1 MSILRLERRA
11 EKWEPVFCNKRRV
24 NKNLERASDSDLTLP
39 ALMRLYMWD
48 SANMRVSTPMAIVVT
63 AMVCAPAF
71 AAIEVSP
78 AIVIFE
84 PKASQEAVIT
94 VDPNPTT
101 LGILSTPAKLVLEKG
116 ERRGVRVVAVNP
128 PGSDDR
134 VWRVKIA
141 PAAGKLKAGQSGVA
155 FLIGYDA
162 LIIQRAANATVAI
175 TGQRTGKKLI
185 LSNAG
190 NSFGM
195 ISEIRQCPTSGECVK
210 LKDTKRLYGN
220 SSWSVDLPQDGGTV
234 EVNIDGINNKRETIK
249 I

>member
-1 MSILRLERRA
+1 M
-11 EKWEPVFCNKRRV
+11 
-24 NKNLERASDSDLTLP
+24 LTIKYVMVSLA
-39 ALMRLYMWD
+39 ALLIT
-48 SANMRVSTPMAIVVT
+48 SHAH
-63 AMVCAPAF
+63 

-84 PKASQEAVIT
+84 PKASQEAIIT
-94 VDPNPTT
+94 VTNAGDKITYVTTQPREVMARGETDEKLRFDPNPTT

-128 PGSDDR
+128 PGSADR

-155 FLIGYDA
+155 FLIGYDT

-175 TGQRTGKKLI
+175 TGQRTGKKLT

-195 ISEIRQCPTSGECVK
+195 ISEIRQCPASGECVT

-220 SSWSVDLPQDGGTV
+220 SSWSVDLPEDGGTV

>member
-1 MSILRLERRA
+1 MFTIKYVMVGLS
-11 EKWEPVFCNKRRV
+11 
-24 NKNLERASDSDLTLP
+24 
-39 ALMRLYMWD
+39 ALLIT
-48 SANMRVSTPMAIVVT
+48 SHAH
-63 AMVCAPAF
+63 

-84 PKASQEAVIT
+84 PKALQEAVIT
-94 VDPNPTT
+94 VTNAGDKITYVSTQPREVMARGETDEKLRVDPNPTT

>member
-1 MSILRLERRA
+1 MFR
-11 EKWEPVFCNKRRV
+11 NK
-24 NKNLERASDSDLTLP
+24 LTMAGLA
-39 ALMRLYMWD
+39 ALLIATQ
-48 SANMRVSTPMAIVVT
+48 AN
-63 AMVCAPAF
+63 

-84 PKASQEAVIT
+84 PKAPQEAVIT
-94 VDPNPTT
+94 VTNAGDKITYVSTQPREVMARGETDEKLRVDPNPTT

-128 PGSDDR
+128 PGSEDR

-162 LIIQRAANATVAI
+162 LVIQRAANATVAI
-175 TGQRTGKKLI
+175 TGQRTGKKLT

-195 ISEIRQCPTSGECVK
+195 ISEIRQCPASGECVT